1 MATRFQALTEIAIE
15 EGRWEEALMLL
26 KRHPDLCQ
34 ILAVPRARHLQANG
48 CHEEA
53 YAMYM

>member
-1 MATRFQALTEIAIE
+1 MATHFQALAEIAIE
-15 EGRWEEALMLL
+15 EDRWEEALMLL

-34 ILAVPRARHLQANG
+34 IVAVPRARHLLANG